1 MQRKLCVIREDWHC
15 QPWRQ
20 VPIRYHHTY
29 TVVYAYSYTL
39 INTTHN
45 YYTFIILF
53 PSKASFTKLNK
64 MAVLTLWSVR
74 WWLKWWI
81 CNLWEYLTSQ
91 THISKVLC
99 SSWDA
104 GYQLWETRTGKKK
117 RSNLSATENWCHHRY
132 SQIDITNTK
141 CWSPLHS
148 PWLSEGWWDHTDSLR
163 V

>member
-39 INTTHN
+39 INTTHLL
-45 YYTFIILF
+45 YYF
-53 PSKASFTKLNK
+53 PARLVLLNWIKWPSWHCDLYDGDWSDEFVICENIWLHKLTYPK
-64 MAVLTLWSVR
+64 FCAPLGTPA
-74 WWLKWWI
+74 
-81 CNLWEYLTSQ
+81 
-91 THISKVLC
+91 ISSEKQ
-99 SSWDA
+99 
-104 GYQLWETRTGKKK
+104 GQEKKKK